1 MKRKL
6 SIFLILV
13 LLTNLITP
21 LDFSDD
27 VKINPYNKETNAFD
41 FITNTP
47 TVSTGIA
54 FRTVGF
60 KAYFTQNGQY
70 YEVYFLSSNYDSEEY
85 TKNNRT
91 WVKNFF
97 HVPLSPDNLI
107 QNEGIPSIYEA
118 FDTTYKESVDRVNI
132 AEFFAK
138 DNVIHLDAVFAKVMN
153 NVPQGSISIGS
164 NGELITDG
172 TIWKTES
179 EFLGSGID
187 WNSDTLAA
195 VHRDYYGISLGFP
208 PQPVGDPVPKINGTV
223 DGVRAIRDIHTFN
236 EGQTIDLDATDSTF
250 PNKSMP
256 LIYKWKYR
264 KVGTSTW
271 LPVIMSSS
279 GTPFKN
285 SLEVGEYEVE
295 LSTSAVCFRPWW
307 NTSIEVPSKSPAK
320 TRIVIKKNLKPLAN
334 AIVTSPPEIMLADTQ
349 NSVSIPVTLN
359 TEILNVEQTDIL
371 SVELQ
376 LSTHEKDQKRSQFF
390 YPSLKQTMIYNFTI
404 LYSGDPKTQI
414 FEGKAIVTLK
424 GGGVIE
430 SSIANC
436 LTYLYKGKPINS
448 NQPPVAIIK
457 APSETMVGSTYI
469 SGISSYDLDGSIV
482 SYDFRI
488 PSIGFYQSDTKS
500 FCMPDLKWTGTY
512 QVVLGV
518 TDDDGARSETGAFIK
533 VIPVPPNVEISSK
546 GFYKENRKITLKAT
560 NWTEIAS
567 PVGENYNWTIKPMD
581 VTSSQSNVKMVST
594 HGKQIDVL
602 MKVKG
607 KYLVTCTGTNTY
619 GISDTETM
627 ILDVE
632 EDKAPVMVIDS
643 TNPQFRNNTRVAKIT
658 AYDHSYSTDGDFI
671 KKRTWSY
678 RFDSDND
685 GLFTDE
691 TSVALK
697 STNDYTD
704 NAVDFNVNSVGKYEI
719 TLSDTET
726 FGQETISQFIT
737 DSDYR
742 VASKSI
748 VVTVDNYAP
757 KVNFYAANEK
767 KIDLKIV
774 TDYEGTDLLNLE
786 SKLNT
791 LVSDGYEQ
799 FLNINYEVISDKKY
813 LGRYIP
819 EGASGYKL
827 VEDQSTEKY
836 KVATWAGNLTEY
848 SDHTYETSYTTKYVY
863 PEDQTYVTN
872 STFPARIKKAIA
884 YNKTGAG
891 AYLYLLEN
899 GQLYFMG
906 SNSAAVGTSGDYWAH
921 ISMYATAPKLVATDV
936 VDIQYWGFDFYDGNS
951 QVEDNTGGDSEA
963 VFILKQNGDLY
974 VTGHHMYQNFD
985 GQYVTPH
992 PLHLTIPSELFG
1004 DNKGENN
1011 SMVGGYHDIGKVND
1025 ISNIDYLYVKEGTV
1039 VVHTQN
1045 NEWYGLGAKLNG
1057 FGYPTLM
1064 GRVSVFGT
1072 SFFQN
1077 YYWKVTVP
1085 SNDWGFDAQYFNYS
1099 SDFVKLDNLMKIDQD
1114 IGGIEKVEPFK
1125 AYGKNG
1131 KIYDFKIES
1140 NILLGIF
1147 DRNTFPSYEKYTYES
1162 NGCNFFRAFFPLQEY
1177 SPSVFTYS
1185 DSGKTWRVSEN
1196 TVVNSF
1202 PLFYIP
1208 HTVGDATVTSD
1219 PSIISN
1225 TSMTGLSPTAT
1236 FTYGGTDII
1245 LPPGTIREG
1254 SIKSPLILKSGQ
1266 IIDFNNLNSYTGKY
1280 RGTWSSY
1287 HKKKDGDTYD
1297 YTYYF
1302 TGDLIQVTIEK
1313 MINPF
1318 VVGWK
1323 TYGVDTSKIKTSTYR
1338 KGSNKYMLYFGK
1350 GDSFKKVSSDLETF
1364 IQTNDINVKVSARAD
1379 TIDDASIDI
1388 ETEIDLRQLVN
1399 ALPTGKIYPLN
1410 SEDAIF
1416 SDILS
1421 ENKIQIA
1428 PDGGTYVILGED
1440 TISYNKFYR
1449 DIEND
1454 PKHSEQSKA
1463 IHNKDYFKNSMGL
1476 STYHNR
1482 TLIVPLTTFDKVGK
1496 YEIEYKA
1503 TDRPSDNYRFAKYNR
1518 TSDPAT
1524 LKVYVHR
1531 RPVADFDIERD
1542 YKPSLIGI
1550 TLKNQSYDLD
1560 HQGEIQNGSLNNGTN
1575 GIIRDGIISSQ
1586 WSYKLESQATWQSG
1600 MPTSL
1605 NYGDTI
1611 DIALTVT
1618 DLEGA
1623 TSSLVKTY
1631 TMPAEIPLVL
1641 NCELKTERTEF
1652 DKNAIPASESLRLT
1666 NIIVNRALPHGI
1678 EIDLKSND
1686 GLINQKYTEYTNS
1699 NTTTYTDANGKRQWH
1714 DIVIN
1719 LPETYKD
1726 GGYRVEVKL
1735 KDLKNTNG
1743 TSYQL
1748 KTGDQVS
1755 KTLDF
1760 SITTPVKINASITA
1774 QSGNAYDLK
1783 GITGRYSKE
1792 TIVKLFSGT
1801 PYEKTLSIPKIS
1813 ETHKSNHLLD
1823 EATWFRNISLIGAD
1837 MATGTPAP
1845 TGQYIARFET
1855 KTASGN
1861 RAISEVPFDYQPVTV
1876 KSFDARG
1883 YWNHW
1888 RGQTTLKGEVTTIE
1902 PHRFLAH
1909 ECVIFE
1915 ALIQGEIEGALLRL
1929 SPELESMTYWDKYNN
1944 LYRYEDDFHMKV
1956 YFPVHLKKVGSTAE
1970 GDLWQ
1975 YEYALPYADST
1986 QSFENERLKPSY
1998 KATLY
2003 VIPKGVDWHGDYT
2016 TKGLIQMEIA
2026 DIDITGNIHD
2036 LLYIE
2041 PVRGQVD

>member
-13 LLTNLITP
+13 LLTNLIMP
-21 LDFSDD
+21 LDFSEIK
-27 VKINPYNKETNAFD
+27 KINPYNSDTNAFD
-41 FITNTP
+41 FVTDTP
-47 TVSTGIA
+47 MVSTGTA

-60 KAYFTQNGQY
+60 KAYFTQNGKN
-70 YEVYFLSSNYDSEEY
+70 YEAYFLGENYDFLEY
-85 TKNNRT
+85 KDDKGRT
-91 WVKNFF
+91 WAKNYF
-97 HVPLSPDNLI
+97 HVPLSSDNTI

-118 FDTTYKESVDRVNI
+118 FDATYKESADRVNI
-132 AEFFAK
+132 AEFFAH
-138 DNVIHLDAVFAKVMN
+138 DNVLQLDAIFAKVMN

-164 NGELITDG
+164 NGELIPQG

-195 VHRDYYGISLGFP
+195 VHRDYYGILLGFP
-208 PQPVGDPVPKINGTV
+208 AQPVGDPVPKINGTV

-334 AIVTSPPEIMLADTQ
+334 AIVTSPLEIMLADTQ

-390 YPSLKQTMIYNFTI
+390 YPSLKQTMTYNFTI
-404 LYSGDPKTQI
+404 PYSGDPKTQI

-430 SSIANC
+430 SPIANC

-627 ILDVE
+627 IFDVE
-632 EDKAPVMVIDS
+632 EDKAPIMVIDS

-719 TLSDTET
+719 TLLDTET

-799 FLNINYEVISDKKY
+799 FLNINYEVISEKKY

-863 PEDQTYVTN
+863 PEDQTYETN

-906 SNSAAVGTSGDYWAH
+906 SNSAAVGTSGDTWAH

-951 QVEDNTGGDSEA
+951 KVEDNTGGDSEA

-974 VTGHHMYQNFD
+974 VTGHHMHQNFD

-992 PLHLTIPSELFG
+992 PLHLTIPSELF
-1004 DNKGENN
+1004 DDSKGNN
-1011 SMVGGYHDIGKVND
+1011 LMVGGYHDIGKVNG

-1039 VVHTQN
+1039 VVHTKN

-1057 FGYPTLM
+1057 FGYPTLL
-1064 GRVSVFGT
+1064 GRVYDFGT
-1072 SFFQN
+1072 SLFQN

-1131 KIYDFKIES
+1131 KIYDFNIES

-1196 TVVNSF
+1196 AVVNSF

-1454 PKHSEQSKA
+1454 PKHSEQSKV
-1463 IHNKDYFKNSMGL
+1463 IHDKDYFKNSQGL
-1476 STYHNR
+1476 SAYHNQIL
-1482 TLIVPLTTFDKVGK
+1482 TVPLTTFDKVGK

-1503 TDRPSDNYRFAKYNR
+1503 TDRPSDNYRFAEYNR
-1518 TSDPAT
+1518 TSDPAI

-1531 RPVADFDIERD
+1531 RPVADFEIKYD
-1542 YKPSLIGI
+1542 YYNSHIISYPLSHA
-1550 TLKNQSYDLD
+1550 YDLD
-1560 HQGEIQNGSLNNGTN
+1560 HVGEP
-1575 GIIRDGIISSQ
+1575 RDGIKSESYF
-1586 WSYKLESQATWQSG
+1586 YKLNDEITWHDGYPSIVHYSDKIEMKQNIVDYEGASASVTKTFNVPSEMPLTFDAKLKSENG
-1600 MPTSL
+1600 MPLDAFEVGNNLIFFDIWTKFPKKHHL
-1605 NYGDTI
+1605 IYQILGTTI
-1611 DIALTVT
+1611 HKEIYSNNTTT
-1618 DLEGA
+1618 DNIFYNWND
-1623 TSSLVKTY
+1623 LVVNVPINVGLLPKTY
-1631 TMPAEIPLVL
+1631 TLRITAVSDVDSQFVSKDFPITFVTNKPPNVS
-1641 NCELKTERTEF
+1641 F
-1652 DKNAIPASESLRLT
+1652 DYAPKQLLEGDNVNLT
-1666 NIIVNRALPHGI
+1666 FNF
-1678 EIDLKSND
+1678 
-1686 GLINQKYTEYTNS
+1686 
-1699 NTTTYTDANGKRQWH
+1699 TDADFNNLNYTV
-1714 DIVIN
+1714 VIKDSSN
-1719 LPETYKD
+1719 NTALTY
-1726 GGYRVEVKL
+1726 
-1735 KDLKNTNG
+1735 
-1743 TSYQL
+1743 S
-1748 KTGDQVS
+1748 
-1755 KTLDF
+1755 
-1760 SITTPVKINASITA
+1760 
-1774 QSGNAYDLK
+1774 
-1783 GITGRYSKE
+1783 
-1792 TIVKLFSGT
+1792 
-1801 PYEKTLSIPKIS
+1801 
-1813 ETHKSNHLLD
+1813 
-1823 EATWFRNISLIGAD
+1823 
-1837 MATGTPAP
+1837 
-1845 TGQYIARFET
+1845 
-1855 KTASGN
+1855 
-1861 RAISEVPFDYQPVTV
+1861 
-1876 KSFDARG
+1876 
-1883 YWNHW
+1883 
-1888 RGQTTLKGEVTTIE
+1888 TTLIDTG
-1902 PHRFLAH
+1902 
-1909 ECVIFE
+1909 
-1915 ALIQGEIEGALLRL
+1915 G
-1929 SPELESMTYWDKYNN
+1929 
-1944 LYRYEDDFHMKV
+1944 LY
-1956 YFPVHLKKVGSTAE
+1956 P
-1970 GDLWQ
+1970 
-1975 YEYALPYADST
+1975 T
-1986 QSFENERLKPSY
+1986 QSFNLLDLDSGVYSVNVSVSDGIELVNKTFSFSIGTFGISNISFSPNPLKAGYWVTMVVETYGQVSSLTGTFINGVDINKVIYLSPQHSTNNANNVFIIKYQTNAYEADGAVGLNFKATRKSRTKSEISYFYIQGTVLDQKAVIENE
-1998 KATLY
+1998 
-2003 VIPKGVDWHGDYT
+2003 
-2016 TKGLIQMEIA
+2016 
-2026 DIDITGNIHD
+2026 N
-2036 LLYIE
+2036 
-2041 PVRGQVD
+2041 